1 MLSIVQG
8 KPLELPFMAVLSFV
22 KIPVELLIITI
33 FQKYSSHVNEI
44 VKYQSLQPGDFD
56 NE

>member
-1 MLSIVQG
+1 VLSIVQG

-22 KIPVELLIITI
+22 MIPVELLIITI